1 VAARPSEIVDFETD
15 KMEVEQ
21 EGTPGK
27 SVTGEYSWTAPNGE
41 EYGVKYVA
49 DAGGFR
55 VLENDAVAVFR
66 DAGLP
71 ADVGGEGDD
80 DVSDSESGTDDGEE
94 AEQEN
99 DVEDE
104 DEDEDDDAEDEDDH
118 AEDEDSNED

>member
-55 VLENDAVAVFR
+55 VLETDAVAVFR
-66 DAGLP
+66 DSGLP
-71 ADVGGEGDD
+71 ADVEGEGDD
-80 DVSDSESGTDDGEE
+80 EVGEGEADEEEADEDVGEE
-94 AEQEN
+94 GEEE
-99 DVEDE
+99 EDE
-104 DEDEDDDAEDEDDH
+104 KDEEEEGEDEEEEEDDK
-118 AEDEDSNED
+118 